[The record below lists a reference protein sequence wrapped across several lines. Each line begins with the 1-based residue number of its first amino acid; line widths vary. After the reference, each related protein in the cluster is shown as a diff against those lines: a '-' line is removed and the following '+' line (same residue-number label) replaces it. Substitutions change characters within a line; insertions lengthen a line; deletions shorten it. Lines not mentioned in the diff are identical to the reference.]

1 MSEDTRISELL
12 DALKARPKGR
22 KASVHD
28 IVETFESRG
37 FGPLL
42 IVPAI
47 LGMIAPIPGV
57 PTVCGIF
64 MALVAVQ
71 QLFGRTKPWLPERL
85 RRASIDAERLD
96 HMIDRALPTVR
107 RLEKLLKPRLTF
119 VASGKSQRLIA
130 LLVVLLSLSL
140 APLEL
145 LPFAAALPSA
155 MLLLIALGMIARDGL
170 VMLVSLGVALVGVVW
185 FFSMLLQM

>member
-1 MSEDTRISELL
+1 MSGETRVSELL
-12 DALKARPKGR
+12 SSLKERQKGE
-22 KASVHD
+22 KASVDD
-28 IVETFESRG
+28 IVDTFESRG

-71 QLFGRTKPWLPERL
+71 QLFGRTRPWLPERL
-85 RRASIDAERLD
+85 RRASISAKRLD
-96 HMIDRALPTVR
+96 RTIERSLPWVR

-119 VASGKSQRLIA
+119 VASGKSQRAIA

-155 MLLLIALGMIARDGL
+155 MLLFMALGMIARDGL
-170 VMLVSLGVALVGVVW
+170 VILASLGVALVGVTW
-185 FFSMLLQM
+185 FLFMLI